1 MARRRPTN
9 PIDPETGKRRR
20 GRPPKKAPIDTIQD
34 IPADDQN
41 AIVVRPLDPRE
52 EVSTSLQEEWK
63 RRFRGSNIL
72 EVPQELKDKYPD
84 GQFAYA
90 RNTAE
95 CISMYRTKYGYE
107 IAEANKPLPGQT
119 DSTFVFGD
127 AVCMVRPKWMKK
139 AHDQVRREA
148 VIAQTSNASPEEVQA
163 QSEAAYEARRAGYDS
178 RRDIAFMRE
187 EFKRET
193 PEESLENDRR
203 DEREYRPKGAKGRG
217 SKYWSGGINS

>member
-34 IPADDQN
+34 IPADDQD

-107 IAEANKPLPGQT
+107 IAEALADKLAPE
-119 DSTFVFGD
+119 VK
-127 AVCMVRPKWMKK
+127 RPSLYGRGGRFDV
-139 AHDQVRREA
+139 ALEA
-148 VIAQTSNASPEEVQA
+148 LRQA
-163 QSEAAYEARRAGYDS
+163 QQ
-178 RRDIAFMRE
+178 
-187 EFKRET
+187 
-193 PEESLENDRR
+193 
-203 DEREYRPKGAKGRG
+203 
-217 SKYWSGGINS
+217 